1 MNNKEKPVSNQ
12 HLDPE
17 EQDLLDSFER
27 NEWKTSDN
35 LKADMAFA
43 KEASANYFRKDARIN
58 IRLTQNDLVKI
69 KQLAAYEGMPYQT
82 LISSLLHKYAVGH
95 LKIA

>member
-1 MNNKEKPVSNQ
+1 MNKKKLSGSNQ
-12 HLDPE
+12 HLDSE

-35 LKADMAFA
+35 VKAEIDFA
-43 KEASANYFRKDARIN
+43 KEAAGNYFRKDARIN

-69 KQLAAYEGMPYQT
+69 KQLAAVEGMPYQT
-82 LISSLLHKYAVGH
+82 LISSLLHKYAVGY